1 MAKKSESS
9 SQVINLHSLYAGF
22 AVCGILL
29 ALLAMVMPPAV
40 AALFLGSFGLFE
52 NLTVLLYVLAFV
64 LVAKILWQ
72 RNHAALQPWKANEK
86 WVLLAALAIVLAGE
100 ELQWLLP
107 WIYADTYH
115 DFHFYSLSGLVDVSR
130 GAIPEDASLK
140 VVAAIAGIRLSAV
153 MLAIYGLL
161 GLIYY
166 REKIMGARAYL
177 KNYTVRYAVVFVLFL
192 ILSALMRFGI
202 IPGSAIFE
210 DCLEML
216 AAGAF
221 AASVFRESTI

>member
-1 MAKKSESS
+1 M
-9 SQVINLHSLYAGF
+9 
-22 AVCGILL
+22 
-29 ALLAMVMPPAV
+29 
-40 AALFLGSFGLFE
+40 
-52 NLTVLLYVLAFV
+52 
-64 LVAKILWQ
+64 
-72 RNHAALQPWKANEK
+72 
-86 WVLLAALAIVLAGE
+86 
-100 ELQWLLP
+100 
-107 WIYADTYH
+107 
-115 DFHFYSLSGLVDVSR
+115 DVSR